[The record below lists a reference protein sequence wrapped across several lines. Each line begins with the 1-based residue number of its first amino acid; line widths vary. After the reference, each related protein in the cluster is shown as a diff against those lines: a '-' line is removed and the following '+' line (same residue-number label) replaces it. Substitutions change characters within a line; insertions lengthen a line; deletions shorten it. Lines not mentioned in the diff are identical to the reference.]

1 MSRNRGFG
9 VIGGG
14 GGGGGGV
21 TRNGN
26 DFVYQPGGVAGG
38 NVYTSQATLN
48 AAVAAARGARR
59 ILIDTTMGPAVW
71 DATMDFGTEQGPV
84 EVLGTDSVVATTA
97 LEIATGANLRGVS
110 RWTDIAITVTSTSAV
125 CDGPVAA
132 DITVEFA
139 GNTSVICTGGAPLIM
154 PTRVGASEIRIVMDD
169 DASLD
174 NGGYA
179 VVEVPALM
187 GIRADARDR
196 SQINANTLKGSGRG
210 NYVSRHGSYATASAT
225 QVGTVWNYQEF
236 TAIGVSYDPNLI
248 AEGMSATSVQGAID
262 YLKQQVWRAS
272 DYVAADPAAALAG
285 AAFTVGARIRVN
297 RVREALGIRIAWH
310 RAVLGTVT
318 CRLRTVAGGT
328 VIATATVDVDVAGVY
343 YAEFA
348 APVDLSTHLGVA
360 LSVDAYDGTDYWY
373 ATDAEHPTMPFPLDA
388 GITHLGYYAFAG
400 NGMPNVAAAPDVY
413 GVDLVTRGAS
423 LWRPRCAPWIRSPQ
437 PMPTRLRRAWTRA
450 AMTCARCSRR
460 SASTARRST
469 PSRARAWRRGRCL
482 SGNTRPRAGP
492 SRRLPTNSWP
502 SARPSPRSRRT
513 FRSRAKPS

>member
-14 GGGGGGV
+14 GGGGGGGA
-21 TRNGN
+21 TRNGM
-26 DFVYQPGGVAGG
+26 DFVFRPGGAAGG
-38 NVYTSQATLN
+38 NVYTSEVTLS
-48 AAVAAARGARR
+48 AAVAAAYGARR
-59 ILIDTTMGPAVW
+59 VFVDTSMGVAIW
-71 DATMDFGTEQGPV
+71 ESTMDFKTEQGPV
-84 EVLGTDSVVATTA
+84 EVLGTPSVVGVTA
-97 LEIATGANLRGVS
+97 LTLADGANIRGVS
-110 RWTDIAITVTSTSAV
+110 RWTDLDITVTSTTAV
-125 CDGPVAA
+125 CDGPIA
-132 DITVEFA
+132 TTYRVEFA
-139 GNTSVICTGGAPLIM
+139 GRTSVICTGGAPMIK
-154 PTRVGASEIRIVMDD
+154 PSRIAPASDIWIVLSD
-169 DASLD
+169 DASFS

-179 VVEVPALM
+179 VVEVPALL

-196 SQINANTLKGSGRG
+196 ASIGANTLKGSGRG

-318 CRLRTVAGGT
+318 CRLRTVAGGA

-423 LWRPRCAPWIRSPQ
+423 
-437 PMPTRLRRAWTRA
+437 
-450 AMTCARCSRR
+450 
-460 SASTARRST
+460 
-469 PSRARAWRRGRCL
+469 
-482 SGNTRPRAGP
+482 
-492 SRRLPTNSWP
+492 
-502 SARPSPRSRRT
+502 
-513 FRSRAKPS
+513 